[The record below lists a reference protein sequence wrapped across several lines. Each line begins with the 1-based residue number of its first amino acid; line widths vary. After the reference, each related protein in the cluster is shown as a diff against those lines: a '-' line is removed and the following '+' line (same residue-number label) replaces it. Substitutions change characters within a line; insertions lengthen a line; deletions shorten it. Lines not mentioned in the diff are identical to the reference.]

1 MIYCI
6 SDNVISPLGE
16 TTEENYQAVKTGHSA
31 LKVFQGEWN
40 LPEPF
45 TASLFSQE
53 QTSSLAIKGMSR
65 FDSLV
70 IKSVSKAINDSG
82 IDPSQS
88 NVVFILG
95 TTKGNIELLQ
105 DGKKPPLELYLGNTA
120 NRIAT
125 AVGISTQSIV
135 TCNACISGVSAIIL
149 AMRLLDAG
157 YYDYAVV
164 CGADVQNKFT
174 ISGFQSL
181 SAVSQQPCKPFDL
194 ERLGLNPGEAAATM
208 VLASDRLLDSKDC
221 CNWCIEKGAVRNDA
235 FHVTSPSKNGHG
247 AWLALCETDFGKDND
262 QLAFINAHGTA
273 TMFNDQM
280 ESVAIERAG
289 LQTVPVNAIKGY
301 YGHTMGAAGVLETI
315 IAMHSIDDHTVL
327 GTRGFSELGVSGKI
341 HLSNENQPTE
351 KSSFIKMISGF
362 GGNNAALFVSKENQ
376 SSHGPVVLPE
386 IKRMH
391 NVIVTPNNLAIDGE
405 IQKVVLENNC
415 NVLKAIFKQYIG
427 DYPKFYKMDL
437 LSQLAFVASDLLLQ
451 AEGNERYVPCDDRA
465 IVLFNHSSSIQAD
478 CSYLSTIAD
487 DNNFYPSPSLFVYT
501 LPNMAVSEIAIRN
514 QYHGETSLYILP
526 QKDNTVMKQV
536 VQASLLDNSIK
547 SMITGWID
555 YRDDEHFEADLS
567 IIERIVD

>member
-1 MIYCI
+1 MIYCL

-16 TTEENYQAVKTGHSA
+16 TAEENYQAVKTGHSA
-31 LKVFQGEWN
+31 LRVFQGEWN

-53 QTSSLAIKGMSR
+53 QTDSFAIKGMSR

-70 IKSVSKAINDSG
+70 IRSVSKAINDSG

-105 DGKKPPLELYLGNTA
+105 DGETPPPELYLGNTA
-120 NRIAT
+120 NRIAK
-125 AVGISTQSIV
+125 AVGISTQPIV
-135 TCNACISGVSAIIL
+135 VCNACISGVSAIIL

-174 ISGFQSL
+174 VSGFQSL

-208 VLASDRLLDSKDC
+208 VLASDRLFDSKQC
-221 CNWCIEKGAVRNDA
+221 SKWCIEKGVVRNDA

-247 AWLALCETDFGKDND
+247 ACLALREIDFGKDND

-289 LQTVPVNAIKGY
+289 LQSVPVNAIKGY

-315 IAMHSIDDHTVL
+315 IAMHSVDDHTVL
-327 GTRGFSELGVSGKI
+327 GTRGFSELGVSGRI
-341 HLSNENQPTE
+341 HLSSENQPTE

-362 GGNNAALFVSKENQ
+362 GGNNAALFVSKGNQ
-376 SSHGPVVLPE
+376 SSREPLALPE
-386 IKRMH
+386 IRRTH
-391 NVIVTPNNLAIDGE
+391 NVKVTPNSLVIDGE
-405 IQKVVLENNC
+405 TQKVVLENNC
-415 NVLKAIFKQYIG
+415 NMLKAIFKQYIG

-451 AEGNERYVPCDDRA
+451 AEGTERNVPCDDRA

-478 CSYLSTIAD
+478 CGYLSTIAD

-526 QKDNTVMKQV
+526 QKDNAVMKQV
-536 VQASLLDNSIK
+536 AQASLLDNSIN
-547 SMITGWID
+547 SMVTGWID
-555 YRDDEHFEADLS
+555 YLDDEHFEADLS
-567 IIERIVD
+567 IVERIAD

>member
-1 MIYCI
+1 MIYCL

-16 TTEENYQAVKTGHSA
+16 TAEENYQAVKTGHSA

-53 QTSSLAIKGMSR
+53 QTDSLAIKGMSR

-70 IKSVSKAINDSG
+70 IRSVSKAINDSG

-105 DGKKPPLELYLGNTA
+105 DGETPPPELYLGNTA

-125 AVGISTQSIV
+125 AVGISTQPIV
-135 TCNACISGVSAIIL
+135 ACNACISGVSAIIL
-149 AMRLLDAG
+149 ALRLLDAG

-174 ISGFQSL
+174 VSGFQSL

-208 VLASDRLLDSKDC
+208 VLASDRLSDSKEC
-221 CNWCIEKGAVRNDA
+221 SKWCIEKGAVRNDA

-247 AWLALCETDFGKDND
+247 ACLALCETDFGKDND

-289 LQTVPVNAIKGY
+289 LQSVPVNAIKGY

-315 IAMHSIDDHTVL
+315 IAMHSVDDHTVL

-362 GGNNAALFVSKENQ
+362 GGNNAALFVSKGNQ
-376 SSHGPVVLPE
+376 SSREPVVLPE
-386 IKRMH
+386 IRRTH
-391 NVIVTPNNLAIDGE
+391 NVKVTPNSLVIDGE
-405 IQKVVLENNC
+405 IQEVVLEDNC
-415 NVLKAIFKQYIG
+415 NVLKTIFKQYIG

-437 LSQLAFVASDLLLQ
+437 LSQLAFIASDLLLQ
-451 AEGNERYVPCDDRA
+451 AEGNERNVPCDDRA
-465 IVLFNHSSSIQAD
+465 IILFNHSSSIQAD

-526 QKDNTVMKQV
+526 HKDNAVMTQV
-536 VQASLLDNSIK
+536 AQASLLDNSIN
-547 SMITGWID
+547 SMVTGWID
-555 YRDDEHFEADLS
+555 YLDDEHFEADLS
-567 IIERIVD
+567 IVERIAN

>member
-1 MIYCI
+1 M
-6 SDNVISPLGE
+6 
-16 TTEENYQAVKTGHSA
+16 
-31 LKVFQGEWN
+31 
-40 LPEPF
+40 
-45 TASLFSQE
+45 
-53 QTSSLAIKGMSR
+53 
-65 FDSLV
+65 
-70 IKSVSKAINDSG
+70 
-82 IDPSQS
+82 
-88 NVVFILG
+88 VFILG

-105 DGKKPPLELYLGNTA
+105 DGETPPPELYLGDTA

-125 AVGISTQSIV
+125 AVGISTQPIV
-135 TCNACISGVSAIIL
+135 ACNACISGVSAIIL

-157 YYDYAVV
+157 YFDYAVV

-174 ISGFQSL
+174 VSGFQSL
-181 SAVSQQPCKPFDL
+181 NAVSQQPCKPFDL

-208 VLASDRLLDSKDC
+208 VLASDRLFDSKEC
-221 CNWCIEKGAVRNDA
+221 SKWCIEKGAVRNDA

-247 AWLALCETDFGKDND
+247 ACLALCETDFGKDND

-289 LQTVPVNAIKGY
+289 LQSVPVNAIKGY

-351 KSSFIKMISGF
+351 KNCFIKMISGF
-362 GGNNAALFVSKENQ
+362 GGNNAALFVSKGNQ
-376 SSHGPVVLPE
+376 SSHEPVVLPE
-386 IKRMH
+386 IRRTH
-391 NVIVTPNNLAIDGE
+391 NVKVTPNSLVIDGE
-405 IQKVVLENNC
+405 TQKVVLENNC
-415 NVLKAIFKQYIG
+415 NMLKAIFKQYIG

-451 AEGNERYVPCDDRA
+451 AEGNERNVPCDDRA

-526 QKDNTVMKQV
+526 QKDNAVMKQV
-536 VQASLLDNSIK
+536 AQASLLDNSIK
-547 SMITGWID
+547 SMVTGWID
-555 YRDDEHFEADLS
+555 YLDDEHFEADLS
-567 IIERIVD
+567 IVERIVD

>member
-1 MIYCI
+1 MIYCL

-16 TTEENYQAVKTGHSA
+16 TAEENYQAVKTGHSA
-31 LKVFQGEWN
+31 LKVIQGEWN

-53 QTSSLAIKGMSR
+53 QTDSFAIKGMSR

-70 IKSVSKAINDSG
+70 IRSVSKAINDSG
-82 IDPSQS
+82 INPSQS

-105 DGKKPPLELYLGNTA
+105 DGETPPPELYLGNTA
-120 NRIAT
+120 NRIAK
-125 AVGISTQSIV
+125 AVGISTQPIV
-135 TCNACISGVSAIIL
+135 ACNACISGVSAIIL

-174 ISGFQSL
+174 VSGFQSL

-208 VLASDRLLDSKDC
+208 VLASDRLFDSKKC
-221 CNWCIEKGAVRNDA
+221 SKWCIEKGAVRNDA

-247 AWLALCETDFGKDND
+247 ACLALCETDFGKDND

-289 LQTVPVNAIKGY
+289 LQSVPVNAIKGY

-362 GGNNAALFVSKENQ
+362 GGNNAALFVSKGNQ
-376 SSHGPVVLPE
+376 SSREPVVLPE
-386 IKRMH
+386 IRRTH
-391 NVIVTPNNLAIDGE
+391 NVKVTPNNLVIDGE
-405 IQKVVLENNC
+405 IQEVVLEDNC
-415 NVLKAIFKQYIG
+415 NVLKTIFKQYIG

-451 AEGNERYVPCDDRA
+451 AEGNERNVPCGDRA

-478 CSYLSTIAD
+478 CGYLSTIAD

-526 QKDNTVMKQV
+526 QKDNAVMKQV
-536 VQASLLDNSIK
+536 AQASLLDNSIN
-547 SMITGWID
+547 SMVTGWID
-555 YRDDEHFEADLS
+555 YLDDEHFEADLS
-567 IIERIVD
+567 IVERIAD

>member
-1 MIYCI
+1 MIYCL

-16 TTEENYQAVKTGHSA
+16 TAEENYQAVKTGHSA
-31 LKVFQGEWN
+31 LRVFQGEWN

-70 IKSVSKAINDSG
+70 IRSVSKAINDSG

-105 DGKKPPLELYLGNTA
+105 DGETPPPELYLGDTA

-125 AVGISTQSIV
+125 AVGISTQPIV
-135 TCNACISGVSAIIL
+135 ACNACISGVSAIIL

-157 YYDYAVV
+157 YFDYAVV

-174 ISGFQSL
+174 VSGFQSL
-181 SAVSQQPCKPFDL
+181 NAVSQQPCKPFDL

-208 VLASDRLLDSKDC
+208 VLASDRLFDSKEC
-221 CNWCIEKGAVRNDA
+221 SKWCIEKGAVRNDA

-247 AWLALCETDFGKDND
+247 ACLALCETDFGKDND

-289 LQTVPVNAIKGY
+289 LQSVPVNAIKGY

-362 GGNNAALFVSKENQ
+362 GGNNAALFVSKGNQ
-376 SSHGPVVLPE
+376 SSREPVVLPE
-386 IKRMH
+386 IRRTH
-391 NVIVTPNNLAIDGE
+391 NVKVTPNNLVIDGE
-405 IQKVVLENNC
+405 IQEVVLEDNC
-415 NVLKAIFKQYIG
+415 NVLKTIFKQYIG

-451 AEGNERYVPCDDRA
+451 AEGNERNVPCDDRA

-526 QKDNTVMKQV
+526 QKDNAVMKQV
-536 VQASLLDNSIK
+536 AQASLLDNSIN
-547 SMITGWID
+547 SMVTGWID
-555 YRDDEHFEADLS
+555 YLDDEHFEADLS
-567 IIERIVD
+567 IVERIVD

>member
-53 QTSSLAIKGMSR
+53 QTDSLAIKGMSR

-70 IKSVSKAINDSG
+70 IRSVSKAINDSG

-105 DGKKPPLELYLGNTA
+105 DGGTPPPELYLGNTA

-125 AVGISTQSIV
+125 AVGISTQPIV
-135 TCNACISGVSAIIL
+135 ACNACISGVSAIIL

-174 ISGFQSL
+174 VSGFQSL

-208 VLASDRLLDSKDC
+208 VLASDRLFDSKGC
-221 CNWCIEKGAVRNDA
+221 SKWCIEKGAVRNDA

-247 AWLALCETDFGKDND
+247 ACLALCETDFGKDND

-289 LQTVPVNAIKGY
+289 LQSVPVNAIKGY

-362 GGNNAALFVSKENQ
+362 GGNNAALFVTKGNQ
-376 SSHGPVVLPE
+376 SSREPVVLPE
-386 IKRMH
+386 IRRMH
-391 NVIVTPNNLAIDGE
+391 NESD
-405 IQKVVLENNC
+405 
-415 NVLKAIFKQYIG
+415 
-427 DYPKFYKMDL
+427 
-437 LSQLAFVASDLLLQ
+437 SDLRQ
-451 AEGNERYVPCDDRA
+451 YPPCRTYCA
-465 IVLFNHSSSIQAD
+465 GSKSVAGR
-478 CSYLSTIAD
+478 
-487 DNNFYPSPSLFVYT
+487 T
-501 LPNMAVSEIAIRN
+501 LR
-514 QYHGETSLYILP
+514 Q
-526 QKDNTVMKQV
+526 
-536 VQASLLDNSIK
+536 
-547 SMITGWID
+547 
-555 YRDDEHFEADLS
+555 R
-567 IIERIVD
+567 